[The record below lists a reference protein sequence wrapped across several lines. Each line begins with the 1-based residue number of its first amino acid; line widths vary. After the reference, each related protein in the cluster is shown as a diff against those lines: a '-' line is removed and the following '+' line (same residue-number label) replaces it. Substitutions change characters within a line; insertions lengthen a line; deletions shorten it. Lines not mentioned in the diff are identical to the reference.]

1 MLRSGGDHSW
11 RHSGR
16 VMTGWGPEEAR
27 NPRRLH
33 LGSLRNK
40 AEATLPPT
48 AQALQVAH
56 GPAKNRTLLVSQ
68 SWGMPSHRVRSHEL
82 NRILLGH
89 LGLLHT
95 LQPAASKMRKEEPAA
110 EEGLKAETAGA
121 PQPHPW
127 HRLRRARQASGAP
140 LARGTG
146 CRLVREWEGLC
157 FPSASFLTPS
167 PASRE

>member
-1 MLRSGGDHSW
+1 MPRSRGSHSW

-16 VMTGWGPEEAR
+16 VMTGWGPEEAH

-33 LGSLRNK
+33 LGSLRNT

-56 GPAKNRTLLVSQ
+56 GPTKNRTLLVSHF
-68 SWGMPSHRVRSHEL
+68 WGMSSHHVRSHEL
-82 NRILLGH
+82 NRFLLGH

-110 EEGLKAETAGA
+110 EEGIK
-121 PQPHPW
+121 
-127 HRLRRARQASGAP
+127 LRHQVRPSP
-140 LARGTG
+140 TRGTLSG
-146 CRLVREWEGLC
+146 GPGRPR
-157 FPSASFLTPS
+157 
-167 PASRE
+167 